1 MNVLVPLPDVGDA
14 ERSLPGLRQRLRELL
29 AAAFVRQVL
38 AMCITRISLIAIGL
52 ITTVVVARILGPEG
66 RGLYAVA
73 MAIGA
78 IGVQCGTLGLHT
90 VNSYAV
96 AKDRSSLPGLVGN
109 SLAVAALVGALA
121 MTGTYIA
128 VAIRPQIAPL
138 GGSLLFLAL
147 LWIPFG
153 LAYTLVQC
161 LLLGV
166 NAVAVYNRAEL
177 ANRTLALA
185 MILGLML
192 LHVVSPQMVL
202 AVGLVMTAGA
212 CAAAIRHLVR
222 DSGRAPRPS
231 WKLFT
236 GNFSYGLRAYLG
248 TFFCFLV
255 SRTDV
260 LMLKY
265 LAGTEAAGHYSIA
278 GTMAD
283 NASILPVIVASLLL
297 PKLSATADIG
307 RKYALMKKTVVGT
320 TLILVPLFGVTM
332 LLAPWAIRVLF
343 GQAFAPAAP
352 AYLWLMP
359 GMLFLGIEV
368 VAVQFLNSIGCPIA
382 VVWIWFGCAL
392 VKVIAN
398 FRVIPI
404 YGVSGASVVASC
416 VYLVALVLIASV
428 VYRKAH
434 GGPAVL

>member
-1 MNVLVPLPDVGDA
+1 M
-14 ERSLPGLRQRLRELL
+14 PGLRQRLRELL

-78 IGVQCGTLGLHT
+78 VGIQCGTLGLHT

-121 MTGTYIA
+121 MTGAYIA

-166 NAVAVYNRAEL
+166 NAIAVYNRAEL

-185 MILGLML
+185 MIAGLIL
-192 LHVVSPQMVL
+192 LHVVSPQAVV

-212 CAAAIRHLVR
+212 AAAAIRHLVR
-222 DSGRAPRPS
+222 DSDRAPRPS

-332 LLAPWAIRVLF
+332 LLAPWTIRVLF

-368 VAVQFLNSIGCPIA
+368 VAVQFLNSIGCPIV

-392 VKVIAN
+392 LKVIAN

-404 YGVSGASVVASC
+404 YGVAGASAVASC

-434 GGPAVL
+434 GHCGEEASAR

>member
-1 MNVLVPLPDVGDA
+1 M
-14 ERSLPGLRQRLRELL
+14 PGLRHRLRELL
-29 AAAFVRQVL
+29 AAAFVKQLL

-121 MTGTYIA
+121 MTGAYIA

-166 NAVAVYNRAEL
+166 NAIAVYNRAEL

-185 MILGLML
+185 MIVGLFL
-192 LHVVSPQMVL
+192 LHVVSPQAVV

-212 CAAAIRHLVR
+212 CAAAVRHLVR

-283 NASILPVIVASLLL
+283 NVSILPVIVASLLL

-368 VAVQFLNSIGCPIA
+368 VAVQFLNSIGCPIV

-416 VYLVALVLIASV
+416 VYLLALVLIASV

-434 GGPAVL
+434 GHCGEEASAR

>member
-1 MNVLVPLPDVGDA
+1 MKVLVPLPDLGDA

-38 AMCITRISLIAIGL
+38 AMCITRYSLIAIGL

-78 IGVQCGTLGLHT
+78 VGIQCGTLGLHT

-121 MTGTYIA
+121 ITGAYIA

-153 LAYTLVQC
+153 LAYTLIEI

-166 NAVAVYNRAEL
+166 NAIAVYNRAEL

-185 MILGLML
+185 MIAGLIL
-192 LHVVSPQMVL
+192 LHVVSPQAVV

-212 CAAAIRHLVR
+212 AAAAIRHLVR
-222 DSGRAPRPS
+222 DSDRAPRPS

-248 TFFCFLV
+248 TFFCF
-255 SRTDV
+255 
-260 LMLKY
+260 
-265 LAGTEAAGHYSIA
+265 
-278 GTMAD
+278 
-283 NASILPVIVASLLL
+283 
-297 PKLSATADIG
+297 
-307 RKYALMKKTVVGT
+307 
-320 TLILVPLFGVTM
+320 
-332 LLAPWAIRVLF
+332 
-343 GQAFAPAAP
+343 
-352 AYLWLMP
+352 
-359 GMLFLGIEV
+359 
-368 VAVQFLNSIGCPIA
+368 
-382 VVWIWFGCAL
+382 
-392 VKVIAN
+392 
-398 FRVIPI
+398 
-404 YGVSGASVVASC
+404 
-416 VYLVALVLIASV
+416 
-428 VYRKAH
+428 
-434 GGPAVL
+434 

>member
-1 MNVLVPLPDVGDA
+1 MASFPA
-14 ERSLPGLRQRLRELL
+14 EIEEPAQLAAPRLRQNVRRVREALS
-29 AAAFVRQVL
+29 AVFVRQVL

-52 ITTVVVARILGPEG
+52 ITTVVVARTLGPEG

-90 VNSYAV
+90 VNSYAA

-109 SLAVAALVGALA
+109 SLAVAAMVGALA

-177 ANRTLALA
+177 ANRTLALV
-185 MILGLML
+185 MIVGLML
-192 LHVVSPQMVL
+192 LHAVSPQSVL

-212 CAAAIRHLVR
+212 GAAAVRHLVR
-222 DSGRAPRPS
+222 DSGRAPQPS

-265 LAGTEAAGHYSIA
+265 LASTEAAGHYSIA

-283 NASILPVIVASLLL
+283 NVSILPVIVASLLL
-297 PKLSATADIG
+297 PKLSATADIR
-307 RKYALMKKTVVGT
+307 RKYTLMKKTVVGT
-320 TLILVPLFGVTM
+320 TAILVPLFGATM

-343 GQAFAPAAP
+343 GEAFAPAAP

-359 GMLFLGIEV
+359 GMLFLGIEM
-368 VAVQFLNSIGCPIA
+368 VAVQFLNSIGFPVV
-382 VVWIWFGCAL
+382 VVWIWFCCAL
-392 VKVIAN
+392 VKVFAN
-398 FRVIPI
+398 FWVIPI
-404 YGVSGASVVASC
+404 YGVAGASVVASC

-434 GGPAVL
+434 GG